1 MNAVPFIIDRPQI
14 VHRVVRNV
22 VASIVPTASEAMLFD
37 KNSYRGPQV
46 TAWMRQVAMYV
57 MHRRFGAGLNKVA
70 KLFARDRSSVLH
82 GVYQVEDACQ
92 DSYLTSAFV
101 AFVEHQARTLLDD
114 IQATETETGVLPSE
128 YASVGGRRG

>member
-1 MNAVPFIIDRPQI
+1 MVRADVDEAQAGPRRCTVSRRGVAVAE
-14 VHRVVRNV
+14 RVQYGGPR
-22 VASIVPTASEAMLFD
+22 
-37 KNSYRGPQV
+37 RGPQV

-57 MHRRFGAGLNKVA
+57 MHRRFGPGLNKAA